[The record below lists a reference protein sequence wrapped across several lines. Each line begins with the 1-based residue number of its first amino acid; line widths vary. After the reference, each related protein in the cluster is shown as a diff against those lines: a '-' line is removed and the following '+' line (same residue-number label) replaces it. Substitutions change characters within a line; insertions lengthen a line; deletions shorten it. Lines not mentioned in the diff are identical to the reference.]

1 MNKFKILGSIPTL
14 SLLLVTTLNIANA
27 DSNQDNPVPFLPP
40 FQHSQSQSHPHL
52 QPVPQQSQ
60 PQHQQHI
67 NQQPLNSNEPSYGH
81 NNQFDNRS
89 PSVTSVMPF

>member
-14 SLLLVTTLNIANA
+14 SLLLVTTLNIDNA
-27 DSNQDNPVPFLPP
+27 DSNEDNPVPFSPP
-40 FQHSQSQSHPHL
+40 FQHSIL
-52 QPVPQQSQ
+52 PQQSQ

-81 NNQFDNRS
+81 KNQFDS
-89 PSVTSVMPF
+89 HSSSVTSVMPF